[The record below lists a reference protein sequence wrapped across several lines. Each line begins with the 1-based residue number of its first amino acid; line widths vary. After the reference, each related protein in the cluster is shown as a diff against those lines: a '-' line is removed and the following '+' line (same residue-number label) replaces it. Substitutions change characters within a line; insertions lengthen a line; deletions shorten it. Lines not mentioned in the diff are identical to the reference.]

1 MESCFYLVLLEVK
14 EHFRGL
20 SDLDCPCEISIKADK
35 VENELLKGVDIISN
49 FVHDKVYVI

>member
-1 MESCFYLVLLEVK
+1 MESCLYLVLLEVK

-20 SDLDCPCEISIKADK
+20 SDLDCPREIGIKTDK
-35 VENELLKGVDIISN
+35 VKNELLKGINIISN

>member
-1 MESCFYLVLLEVK
+1 MESCLYLVLLEVK

-20 SDLDCPCEISIKADK
+20 SDLDCPREIGIKADK
-35 VENELLKGVDIISN
+35 VKNELLKGINIISN